1 VEQLPMTFQ
10 PPYRSSGRSVWLGK
24 DLVRT
29 DDWIVRLSPATLA
42 EIDAAVSRLRG
53 RNAYDTPV
61 ARDEFP
67 LTTMAEDLARMRQEI
82 ATGRGFFVFRGL
94 DKDRYSDNEL
104 GLVFRGFGAHFGH
117 ELTQSAFGDRLGDIR
132 DISDILVERS
142 KRRGYQSGGFQT
154 AHTDPSGE
162 VGIVAMLSLK
172 MAVSGGESLIASA
185 HTVHNMLQDWCPDL
199 LEEFYKGFVLRRPES
214 DAERMGRPPL
224 IGNVPSFCYENGWL
238 NCDFQHA
245 YMRRAA
251 EHGDTTISPKQEAAL
266 GAFIAISNHPD
277 VMLKMMLEPG
287 DFQFINNRT
296 ILHGRAA
303 FEDREAKEQRR
314 HLYRLWLNV
323 PEWPRMPASQST
335 LVAADMARWDAQA
348 AQHRAAT
355 PAWVS

>member
-1 VEQLPMTFQ
+1 MTFQ
-10 PPYRSSGRSVWLGK
+10 PPYRPSGRSVWLGK

-29 DDWIVRLSPATLA
+29 DDWIVRLSPATLE
-42 EIDAAVSRLRG
+42 EIDASVSRLRG
-53 RNAYDTPV
+53 HNAYDTPV
-61 ARDEFP
+61 ARAEFP
-67 LTTMAEDLARMRQEI
+67 LTTMADDLARMRQEI

-94 DKDRYSDNEL
+94 DKERYSDNEL
-104 GLVFRGFGAHFGH
+104 GLIFRGFGAHFGH
-117 ELTQSAFGDRLGDIR
+117 DLTQSAFGDRLGDIR

-172 MAVSGGESLIASA
+172 MATSGGESLIASA
-185 HTVHNMLQDWCPDL
+185 HTVHNMLLDWCPDL
-199 LEEFYKGFVLRRPES
+199 LEEFYKGFVLRRPEA

-238 NCDFQHA
+238 NCDFQHG
-245 YMRRAA
+245 YVRRAV
-251 EHGDTTISPKQEAAL
+251 EHGDTTISAKQEAAL
-266 GAFIAISNHPD
+266 GAFVAISNHPD
-277 VMLKMMLEPG
+277 VMLKMMLKPG

-296 ILHGRAA
+296 ILHGRAE
-303 FEDREAKEQRR
+303 FEDHEAKDQRR
-314 HLYRLWLNV
+314 HLYRLWINV

-355 PAWVS
+355 PAWAS

>member
-1 VEQLPMTFQ
+1 MTFQ
-10 PPYRSSGRSVWLGK
+10 PLYRPSGRSVWLGK
-24 DLVRT
+24 DIVQT
-29 DDWIVRLSPATLA
+29 DDWIVRLSPATIE
-42 EIDAAVSRLRG
+42 EIDASVSRFRG

-61 ARDEFP
+61 ERDEFP

-104 GLVFRGFGAHFGH
+104 GLIFRGFGAHFGH

-132 DISDILVERS
+132 DISDILVDRS

-162 VGIVAMLSLK
+162 VSIVAMLSLK
-172 MAVSGGESLIASA
+172 MGKSGGESLIASA
-185 HTVHNMLQDWCPDL
+185 HSVHNMLLDWCPDL
-199 LEEFYKGFVLRRPES
+199 LSEFYKGFVLRRPEA

-238 NCDFQHA
+238 NCDFQHG
-245 YMRRAA
+245 YMRRAV

-266 GAFIAISNHPD
+266 GAFVAISNHPD
-277 VMLKMMLEPG
+277 VMLKMILKPG

-303 FEDREAKEQRR
+303 FEDREAKDERR
-314 HLYRLWLNV
+314 HLYRLWINV
-323 PEWPRMPASQST
+323 PEWPRMPTSQST
-335 LVAADMARWDAQA
+335 LVAADMARWDALA
-348 AQHRAAT
+348 VQHRAAT
-355 PAWVS
+355 PAWAS

>member
-1 VEQLPMTFQ
+1 MTFQ
-10 PPYRSSGRSVWLGK
+10 PLYRPSGRSVWLGK
-24 DLVRT
+24 DIVQT
-29 DDWIVRLSPATLA
+29 DDWIVRLSPATIE
-42 EIDAAVSRLRG
+42 EIDASVSRFRG

-104 GLVFRGFGAHFGH
+104 GLIF
-117 ELTQSAFGDRLGDIR
+117 R
-132 DISDILVERS
+132 DISDILVDRS

-162 VGIVAMLSLK
+162 VSIVAMLSLK
-172 MAVSGGESLIASA
+172 MARSGGESLIASA
-185 HTVHNMLQDWCPDL
+185 HSVHNMLLDWCPDL
-199 LEEFYKGFVLRRPES
+199 LEEFYKGFVLRRPEA

-238 NCDFQHA
+238 NCDFQHG
-245 YMRRAA
+245 YMRRAV

-266 GAFIAISNHPD
+266 GAFVAISNHPD
-277 VMLKMMLEPG
+277 VMLKMMLKPG

-303 FEDREAKEQRR
+303 FEDREAKDERR
-314 HLYRLWLNV
+314 HLYRLWINV
-323 PEWPRMPASQST
+323 PEWPRMPTSQST
-335 LVAADMARWDAQA
+335 LVAADMARWDALA
-348 AQHRAAT
+348 VQHRAAT
-355 PAWVS
+355 PAWAS